1 MNSFVPPAEPDRLA
15 SLASGTAV
23 VLLLVFVFT
32 VGLPLFPPKLA
43 DPFWLLAFT
52 GALCTNGFLALLAV
66 LLIHVAVTLDP
77 LSLWHQFGRLVVGR
91 FSLPVAIGF
100 LLLIPLQGLAAWR
113 GLDGAQ
119 ALSNRA
125 GQAKEGRMA
134 QFRQAVERSTTMA
147 ELQIQLAAVQAPP
160 LSAADQRIDFPAL
173 KADLLAQIKTQ
184 EQAAASNNATTKLP
198 MQALIKDSLRVVL
211 LSLSLAISFLASAQ
225 MAPPRRVVAEAEQL

>member
-1 MNSFVPPAEPDRLA
+1 
-15 SLASGTAV
+15 
-23 VLLLVFVFT
+23 
-32 VGLPLFPPKLA
+32 
-43 DPFWLLAFT
+43 
-52 GALCTNGFLALLAV
+52 
-66 LLIHVAVTLDP
+66 
-77 LSLWHQFGRLVVGR
+77 
-91 FSLPVAIGF
+91 
-100 LLLIPLQGLAAWR
+100 
-113 GLDGAQ
+113 
-119 ALSNRA
+119 
-125 GQAKEGRMA
+125 MA

-184 EQAAASNNATTKLP
+184 EQAAASSNATTKLP